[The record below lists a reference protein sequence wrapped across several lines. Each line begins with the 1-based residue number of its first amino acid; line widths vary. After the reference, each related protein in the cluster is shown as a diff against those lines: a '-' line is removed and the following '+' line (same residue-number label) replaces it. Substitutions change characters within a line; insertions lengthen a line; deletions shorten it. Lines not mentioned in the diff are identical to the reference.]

1 MTGPR
6 YEGILKKFVRFV
18 GLLAGKFVTPPSIFE
33 ADHEIEEMFYGN
45 DS

>member
-1 MTGPR
+1 MK
-6 YEGILKKFVRFV
+6 EFLNLLL
-18 GLLAGKFVTPPSIFE
+18 GLLAGKFVTPPNFFE